1 MSWFFYK
8 RRKGE
13 DAPGK
18 DLTKKPTEKQK
29 EKLRPLAAKAL
40 EFLSAK
46 EVGGCVIF
54 DIPDS
59 NNMAVLGIEKGYA
72 SPEQVYFKIDVM
84 PRGSD
89 MATGYYFHREES
101 LDVLRA
107 YFRDPETVK
116 SVIQAVAE
124 LNDSV
129 NRRDD

>member
-1 MSWFFYK
+1 MNRFFRK
-8 RRKGE
+8 RRTGE
-13 DAPGK
+13 CAPREV
-18 DLTKKPTEKQK
+18 LTRKPIEKQK

-46 EVGGCVIF
+46 DVGGCVIF
-54 DIPDS
+54 DIPGS

-72 SPEQVYFKIDVM
+72 SPGQVYFKIDVM

-101 LDVLRA
+101 LDALRA
-107 YFRDPETVK
+107 YFRDQETTEA
-116 SVIQAVAE
+116 VIQAVAE